1 MLFHG
6 GVVTLRGVNVDKS
19 RLSADISPSHR
30 WPLYAAGF
38 TTAFGAHAVAAG
50 LGAESADIG
59 LSLLGLG
66 VLLALY
72 DIAEVFLKPV
82 FGAVSDRIGPKPV
95 IIGGLLAFSAASL
108 IGLWADEPLMLA
120 AARLGQGMA
129 ASAFTPA
136 SSASVARLAGK
147 HTGRYFGRY
156 GSWKGL
162 GYAIGPLLGA
172 VAIIA
177 GGFSLL
183 FLILSL
189 LGLAVAAWAAISV
202 PRLVPLPRPRYTIID
217 VWKQS
222 TERSFLGP
230 TVVLA
235 ASTGALGA
243 AVGFLPALAAREGLG
258 TAGSVAVVTV
268 LALASS
274 LVQPRIGRLRDRG
287 VLADRPGM
295 VAGLLAIAL
304 GVLIAGLLPGAMA
317 MDGAISMY
325 RAVPIYCAA
334 IFIGLGIGVAT
345 PLAFAHLAD
354 ATPAERLGRTMGSAE
369 LGREL
374 GDAGG
379 PLLVG
384 GVAVAAGLPWGLG
397 TLALA
402 VGAAAFAAPASAASG
417 SVTKPSRKPRV

>member
-1 MLFHG
+1 M
-6 GVVTLRGVNVDKS
+6 K
-19 RLSADISPSHR
+19 AAEASPSSVPARQR

-82 FGAVSDRIGPKPV
+82 FGALSDRIGPKPV
-95 IIGGLLAFSAASL
+95 IVGGLVAFSAASL
-108 IGLWADEPLMLA
+108 IGLWADQPVMLA

-129 ASAFTPA
+129 ASAFSPA

-147 HTGRYFGRY
+147 KTGRYFGRY

-172 VAIIA
+172 LAILV
-177 GGFSLL
+177 GGFGLL
-183 FLILSL
+183 FGILSG
-189 LGLAVAAWAAISV
+189 LGLGVATWAILSV
-202 PRLVPLPRPRYTIID
+202 PRLEPLPRPRYTIVD
-217 VWKQS
+217 VWRQS

-230 TVVLA
+230 TVMLA
-235 ASTGALGA
+235 AATGALGA

-258 TAGSVAVVTV
+258 TAGSVTVVTV
-268 LALASS
+268 LAVASS
-274 LVQPRIGRLRDRG
+274 LVQPRVGALRDRG

-304 GVLIAGLLPGAMA
+304 GTSIAGLMPGA
-317 MDGAISMY
+317 GWIF
-325 RAVPIYCAA
+325 CAA
-334 IFIGLGIGVAT
+334 VLIGLGIGVAT

-354 ATPAERLGRTMGSAE
+354 STPAERLGRTMGSAE

-384 GVAVAAGLPWGLG
+384 GVAVVAGLPWGLG
-397 TLALA
+397 ALALV
-402 VGAAAFAAPASAASG
+402 VGAAACAAPATHAARTAS
-417 SVTKPSRKPRV
+417 SQRAQVPPRN

>member
-1 MLFHG
+1 VKPTYDAPLP
-6 GVVTLRGVNVDKS
+6 VRATQ
-19 RLSADISPSHR
+19 R

-59 LSLLGLG
+59 LSLLALG
-66 VLLALY
+66 FLLALY

-82 FGAVSDRIGPKPV
+82 FGALSDRIGPKPV
-95 IIGGLLAFSAASL
+95 IVGGLLAFSAASL
-108 IGLWADEPLMLA
+108 IGLWADQPAMLA

-129 ASAFTPA
+129 ASAFSPA
-136 SSASVARLAGK
+136 SSATVARLSGK
-147 HTGRYFGRY
+147 NTGRYFGRY

-172 VAIIA
+172 VAIIS
-177 GGFSLL
+177 GGFALL
-183 FLILSL
+183 FGVLSA
-189 LGLAVAAWAAISV
+189 LGFLVAAWAAVAV
-202 PRLVPLPRPRYTIID
+202 PALAPLPRPRYTIVD
-217 VWKQS
+217 VWRQS

-230 TVVLA
+230 TLVLA
-235 ASTGALGA
+235 AATGALGA

-274 LVQPRIGRLRDRG
+274 VIQPRIGMLRDQGR
-287 VLADRPGM
+287 LSDKPGM
-295 VAGLLAIAL
+295 VAGLLC
-304 GVLIAGLLPGAMA
+304 IAGGTLMAGIFPGAA
-317 MDGAISMY
+317 W
-325 RAVPIYCAA
+325 IYLAA
-334 IFIGLGIGVAT
+334 ALIGTGIGVST

-354 ATPAERLGRTMGSAE
+354 STPSERMGRTMGSAE

-384 GVAVAAGLPWGLG
+384 GIAVAAGLPWGLG
-397 TLALA
+397 ALALL
-402 VGAAAFAAPASAASG
+402 VGLTAFAAPGTKETATPPAAS
-417 SVTKPSRKPRV
+417 